1 MATTARAPNA
11 PSGGRIMARPMLT
24 TPQAAAVLGVSPATL
39 RTWRAR
45 GQGPRF
51 KQPGG
56 PGSSA
61 VYAPEVVELYKLQRP
76 LKRGVANTSGA

>member
-1 MATTARAPNA
+1 M
-11 PSGGRIMARPMLT
+11 SRPMLT

-45 GQGPRF
+45 GQGPRY
-51 KQPGG
+51 KQPAG

-61 VYAPEVVELYKLQRP
+61 AYAPEVVELFKMQRENM
-76 LKRGVANTSGA
+76 KRGVAKVAAT